1 MSSMLGS
8 PSLSPSVDDLVRA
21 KSYWPL
27 FALMGLAM
35 VVIGT
40 MAISYSCLATITVL
54 VTWMFGVLLVAS
66 GITEIVTAF
75 MAGRTRHRL
84 VHLLIGVLYA
94 VAGAFI
100 VDRPEATAVQ
110 LTLIIALF
118 LVFGGAFRIAF
129 ALVERFDGW
138 PWVVLNGIVS
148 LALGVMIYRQWPVSG
163 TWVIGLFVGIE
174 MIFNG
179 MAWFMFS
186 LALKNASPRPEESAA
201 A

>member
-8 PSLSPSVDDLVRA
+8 PSRLPNVDDLARA

-27 FALMGLAM
+27 FALMGAAM

-40 MAISYSCLATITVL
+40 LAISYSCLATITVL
-54 VTWMFGVLLVAS
+54 ITWMFGVLLIAS

-75 MAGRTRHRL
+75 LAGRTRHRL
-84 VHLLIGVLYA
+84 VHLLVGVLYA

-100 VDRPEATAVQ
+100 VDRPEATAIQ

-129 ALVERFDGW
+129 AFVERFHGW
-138 PWVVLNGIVS
+138 PWVALNGMVS
-148 LALGVMIYRQWPVSG
+148 LALGVMIYREWPVSG
-163 TWVIGLFVGIE
+163 TWVIGLFVGVE

-179 MAWFMFS
+179 LAWFMFS
-186 LALKNASPRPEESAA
+186 LALKSASPPTDEAA
-201 A
+201 TT